1 MDNTESFMG
10 TVQKLFDECDNQS
23 NKKLAM
29 MTNIYVNHQTE
40 LQDYVTDNALIF
52 FFLKKQTQ
60 TNILQLFVS
69 KPSSKLF

>member
-40 LQDYVTDNALIF
+40 LQDYVTNIALIF
-52 FFLKKQTQ
+52 FFFKKKQNKNTHI
-60 TNILQLFVS
+60 TAVCI
-69 KPSSKLF
+69 KAI